1 MKSDISGSVCFKRDD
16 FHLYVFL
23 LFVVIV
29 YMLYILKKSTV
40 SDVSEKESYTDVDLN
55 SNLTKN
61 ELVNKI
67 NKLQDDLF
75 TCQTSKQKCMIDLQ
89 KSQSILTN
97 SSFGLTENVTQRTNL
112 NKIYN
117 PLISPGRSYVSKIAN
132 SNNFQ
137 QLGFIFNDSERYPL
151 YGRPKYSGRS
161 DRYEYYIIDET
172 RNRLKIP
179 YKSKNDY
186 ELNDGERIFVD
197 VLNNEYNVKIYDYDQ
212 FRYDPDIL

>member
-1 MKSDISGSVCFKRDD
+1 
-16 FHLYVFL
+16 
-23 LFVVIV
+23 VII
-29 YMLYILKKSTV
+29 YLLYILKKTNV
-40 SDVSEKESYTDVDLN
+40 SHVIEKEAYTDVDLH

-75 TCQTSKQKCMIDLQ
+75 TCQTSQQKCMIDLQ

-97 SSFGLTENVTQRTNL
+97 ASSGNITQRANL

-117 PLISPGRSYVSKIAN
+117 PLISPSRSYVSKN
-132 SNNFQ
+132 DSFQ
-137 QLGFIFNDSERYPL
+137 QLGFIFNDNERYPL

-186 ELNDGERIFVD
+186 ELSDGDKIFVD
-197 VLNNEYNVKIYDYDQ
+197 ILNNEYNVKIYDYDQ
-212 FRYDPDIL
+212 FRYDPDVF

>member
-1 MKSDISGSVCFKRDD
+1 MRSDISGSVCFKRDD

-23 LFVVIV
+23 LFFVII
-29 YMLYILKKSTV
+29 YLLYILKKTNV
-40 SDVSEKESYTDVDLN
+40 IEKEAYTDVDLH

-61 ELVNKI
+61 ELVNRI

-75 TCQTSKQKCMIDLQ
+75 TCQTSQQKCMIDLQ

-97 SSFGLTENVTQRTNL
+97 ASSGNITQRTNL

-117 PLISPGRSYVSKIAN
+117 PLISPSRSYVSKN
-132 SNNFQ
+132 DSFQ

-186 ELNDGERIFVD
+186 ELSDGDKIFVD
-197 VLNNEYNVKIYDYDQ
+197 ILNNEYNVKIYDYDQ
-212 FRYDPDIL
+212 FRYDPDVF

>member
-16 FHLYVFL
+16 FNLYLFL
-23 LFVVIV
+23 LFVVII
-29 YMLYILKKSTV
+29 YLLYILKKLKV
-40 SDVSEKESYTDVDLN
+40 SDVIEKEAYTDVDLH

-61 ELVNKI
+61 ELVNRI
-67 NKLQDDLF
+67 NELQDDLF
-75 TCQTSKQKCMIDLQ
+75 TCQTSNQKCMSDLQ

-97 SSFGLTENVTQRTNL
+97 SSSGNVTQRTNL

-117 PLISPGRSYVSKIAN
+117 PLISPGRSYVSKN
-132 SNNFQ
+132 DSFQ

-186 ELNDGERIFVD
+186 ELSDGDKIFVD
-197 VLNNEYNVKIYDYDQ
+197 ILNNEYNVKIYDYDQ
-212 FRYDPDIL
+212 FRYDPDVF

>member
-75 TCQTSKQKCMIDLQ
+75 TCQTSKQKCMTDLQ

-212 FRYDPDIL
+212 FRYDPDVL

>member
-1 MKSDISGSVCFKRDD
+1 MKSDISGNICFKRDD

-23 LFVVIV
+23 LFVVII
-29 YMLYILKKSTV
+29 YLLFILKKS
-40 SDVSEKESYTDVDLN
+40 KEDYTDVDLN

-75 TCQTSKQKCMIDLQ
+75 TCKTSKQKCMIDLQ
-89 KSQSILTN
+89 KSQSTLSN
-97 SSFGLTENVTQRTNL
+97 SRGFTENVTQRANL

-117 PLISPGRSYVSKIAN
+117 PLVSPGRAYVYKNDS
-132 SNNFQ
+132 FQ
-137 QLGFIFNDSERYPL
+137 QLGFIFNDSDRYPL

-186 ELNDGERIFVD
+186 ELSDGDKIFID
-197 VLNNEYNVKIYDYDQ
+197 VLNNEYNVKIYDYDE
-212 FRYDPDIL
+212 FRYDPDVL